1 MIYKV
6 GNPIGFP
13 TFLLNVVKK
22 LLLLSFCCTF
32 ACEFGIMCTYV
43 NKEKTQE

>member
-1 MIYKV
+1 M
-6 GNPIGFP
+6 GFP